1 MICFGLCT
9 YCSLRGVGY
18 WVRFCILSD
27 SMPGSEGG
35 LWLRLSGTASKT
47 LAEPL
52 ASLNTSQGLQPGLAC
67 DRSPEREQEGLVA
80 PKPPHQPVLGS
91 FLHIVFCHL
100 FPPLVC
106 LNIWSVQSVLLG
118 ATSGFPSH
126 LPNHHHTCV
135 PSSNQLAQNRRQ
147 APRLW
152 QTLYCGNYS
161 YSQLSMLFF
170 LLVKSALWLLF
181 NFDLCVLQELC
192 QPFPHRVQLC
202 LISPPVFFGW
212 IFFTTASPA
221 PLHTTDHLHSEYILL
236 LLLPLSIENCRFSVN
251 SFTKSGIFF

>member
-106 LNIWSVQSVLLG
+106 LNIWSVCLCLCCWVRPPVFPLTCLTTTTPVCHHPINLLRTEDKLPDSGRLSIVETTATANSVCYFFFWWNLLCDSCLTLISVCFRNS
-118 ATSGFPSH
+118 ASH
-126 LPNHHHTCV
+126 SLTA
-135 PSSNQLAQNRRQ
+135 SSSVSS
-147 APRLW
+147 PH
-152 QTLYCGNYS
+152 
-161 YSQLSMLFF
+161 LFF
-170 LLVKSALWLLF
+170 LGGFS
-181 NFDLCVLQELC
+181 
-192 QPFPHRVQLC
+192 
-202 LISPPVFFGW
+202 SPPPALHHSTPQITFTQNTSCCFFFLWVLFWTSLSVFSKQF
-212 IFFTTASPA
+212 
-221 PLHTTDHLHSEYILL
+221 H
-236 LLLPLSIENCRFSVN
+236 
-251 SFTKSGIFF
+251 